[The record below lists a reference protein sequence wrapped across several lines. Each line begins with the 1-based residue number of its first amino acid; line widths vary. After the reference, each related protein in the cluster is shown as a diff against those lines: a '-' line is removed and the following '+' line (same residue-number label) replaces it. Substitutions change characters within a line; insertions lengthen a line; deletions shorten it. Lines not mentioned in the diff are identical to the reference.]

1 MITMEDQVKLLMQR
15 IQELQKERDNVP
27 KHQVQV
33 IESITEDI
41 NYYQNQ
47 IDFMVNEVQSHTE
60 SQTPCATCTGGTVNE
75 HRPQKVLY

>member
-1 MITMEDQVKLLMQR
+1 MNTEDQVKVLMQR
-15 IQELQKERDNVP
+15 IRELQKERDNVP

-47 IDFMVNEVQSHTE
+47 INFLLTENVQNS
-60 SQTPCATCTGGTVNE
+60 SQL
-75 HRPQKVLY
+75 R

>member
-1 MITMEDQVKLLMQR
+1 MEDQVKLLMQR

-33 IESITEDI
+33 IESISEDI

-47 IDFMVNEVQSHTE
+47 IDFMMND
-60 SQTPCATCTGGTVNE
+60 
-75 HRPQKVLY
+75 R

>member
-1 MITMEDQVKLLMQR
+1 MNTEDQVKLLMQR
-15 IQELQKERDNVP
+15 IQELQKERDDAP

-47 IDFMVNEVQSHTE
+47 INFLLEENV
-60 SQTPCATCTGGTVNE
+60 
-75 HRPQKVLY
+75 

>member
-1 MITMEDQVKLLMQR
+1 MKR
-15 IQELQKERDNVP
+15 IKELHKERDDVP

-47 IDFMVNEVQSHTE
+47 IDFLIQ
-60 SQTPCATCTGGTVNE
+60 Q
-75 HRPQKVLY
+75 

>member
-1 MITMEDQVKLLMQR
+1 MNEQVELLMQR
-15 IQELQKERDNVP
+15 IRELKQERDNVP

-47 IDFMVNEVQSHTE
+47 IDFVVNEM
-60 SQTPCATCTGGTVNE
+60 
-75 HRPQKVLY
+75 